1 MFEGYVTPL
10 LKRLLNRYLHDVD
23 VDQIPLLGGDIVITN
38 VSLRVDVIQSLI
50 PIPLPFE
57 ISSGVVKTL
66 TVRIPWTG
74 LQSSSIQVELNQV
87 EVTLQPWET
96 RRRRSSFGSTTSL
109 PSTMSWPDDCTH
121 RPSDASFSSAAS
133 ASNVAHEE
141 GSDASGNGGESW
153 TMSLLSSLLHNIS
166 IDIKNAV
173 LRFETPTCVLSLT
186 FKQLLFTRT
195 NESWQAAYSEPSGA
209 SKCCRSLVTAT
220 DVAVCVDPII
230 NKRRH
235 FEEPVISRVKVVV
248 RMTQFGSPLLR
259 GTDVDIDTFHI
270 ILSTLSMSLTTEQC
284 SSLIDITAKLATSSA
299 SEGPSRANSVVA
311 PPRIHSSDPGISLSP
326 SPEKQRDKRLQQ
338 PSASGKKSGWLQS
351 AWMLLQEEDATSEL
365 NYQGQPVPL
374 VKAPAGS
381 CLRISISKLSLRL
394 RGPVGAG
401 LSPGAIASTVFE
413 SSTLEFEQTT
423 MLGVHSVKVNQVPA
437 HASNILSSSHI
448 GDSTC
453 QSQILLSIGSAMIF
467 GTTGCAVF
475 DCIGTATSVVSPI
488 LHPSDLDTACGVF
501 GPVYS
506 ALGGIR
512 PSRERTARASSCSA
526 IVFGRRSIWQIHDD
540 GAGNASDIL
549 SPCSPAAAGEVL
561 LHCSGMNI
569 SLQPQTVMFLQHF
582 FSLVDF
588 RPRDEDFTEIWQP
601 AACPQAM
608 AMQKETHTDWICSM
622 VEATFTSLT
631 NQLFWLDIGP
641 CSVMLPFVPTPQNT
655 SGFSLVAAM
664 DRMHFV
670 SSCFH
675 SGSSES
681 DHRDVLADFFASTRA
696 PMSLSIN
703 SGSFRFSHVLL
714 YTNFVPL
721 SHSASVCAS
730 STTPPPRC
738 CGCCFRLAFRA
749 SLCTKST
756 AALCPPACPAC
767 R

>member
-50 PIPLPFE
+50 PITLPFE

-109 PSTMSWPDDCTH
+109 PSTMSWPDDGSH
-121 RPSDASFSSAAS
+121 RPSDSSFNSVAST
-133 ASNVAHEE
+133 SNVANEE
-141 GSDASGNGGESW
+141 GSEASGNGGESW

-166 IDIKNAV
+166 VDIKNAV

-195 NESWQAAYSEPSGA
+195 NDSWQAAYSEPSGA
-209 SKCCRSLVTAT
+209 SKCCRSLITAT

-230 NKRRH
+230 NKRRQ

-248 RMTQFGSPLLR
+248 RMTQFGSPLLH
-259 GTDVDIDTFHI
+259 GSDVDIDSFHI
-270 ILSTLSMSLTTEQC
+270 IVSTLSMSLTTEQC
-284 SSLIDITAKLATSSA
+284 SSIIDIATKLAASSA
-299 SEGPSRANSVVA
+299 SESLSRGNSVVS
-311 PPRIHSSDPGISLSP
+311 PPRIFSSEPSISHSPLH
-326 SPEKQRDKRLQQ
+326 EKQRDKRLQQ
-338 PSASGKKSGWLQS
+338 PSTSKKSGWLHS
-351 AWMLLQEEDATSEL
+351 AWMLLQEEDATSEY
-365 NYQGQPVPL
+365 NYQGESVPL

-401 LSPGAIASTVFE
+401 LSPGLIASTVFE
-413 SSTLEFEQTT
+413 SSALEFEQTT
-423 MLGVHSVKVNQVPA
+423 LLEVHSSKSNQVPVD
-437 HASNILSSSHI
+437 ASYVSKRIHI
-448 GDSTC
+448 IETTC

-475 DCIGTATSVVSPI
+475 DCIGTATSAQSPN
-488 LHPSDLDTACGVF
+488 LHASDLDTACGVF
-501 GPVYS
+501 GPIYS

-512 PSRERTARASSCSA
+512 PSRERTARASSRSA
-526 IVFGRRSIWQIHDD
+526 IVFGRRTIWQIHKD
-540 GAGNASDIL
+540 GAGEVSDIP

-569 SLQPQTVMFLQHF
+569 SLQPQTVMFLRHF
-582 FSLVDF
+582 FSLVEL
-588 RPRDEDFTEIWQP
+588 RPRDEDFTESWQP
-601 AACPQAM
+601 AASPQAM
-608 AMQKETHTDWICSM
+608 PMQKEIHTDWICSM
-622 VEATFTSLT
+622 VDATFTSLT

-641 CSVMLPFVPTPQNT
+641 CSITLPFVPTPQNT
-655 SGFSLVAAM
+655 SGFSLVAAI

-670 SSCFH
+670 SSCSH
-675 SGSSES
+675 SDLIES
-681 DHRDVLADFFASTRA
+681 DHRDVLAEFFASARA

-703 SGSFRFSHVLL
+703 AGSFRFYHPPL
-714 YTNFVPL
+714 YIVSCLCLTLPQFAPRTQ
-721 SHSASVCAS
+721 HHHRGAAAAASVW
-730 STTPPPRC
+730 
-738 CGCCFRLAFRA
+738 RA
-749 SLCTKST
+749 VYRH
-756 AALCPPACPAC
+756 AQN
-767 R
+767 